1 MIFLNISSDYVQLF
15 SNSEIQNLERNG
27 IENTLWKVLLDQKKK
42 SDFKSIFL
50 LNWPGGFTNLRV
62 GTLCLNALDALFPNQ
77 IKIYD
82 TSKIGLYKFLYDHKF
97 LPRIWYIYIWQKNNC
112 RKYDFQTE
120 KYETITKAEIQYE
133 WGYFLDFVHE
143 DWYRQNTENM
153 LKFNLIGEEIQTNFL
168 DKNKSVSIKDLSL
181 KSQYQV
187 APDYMIDAV
196 KPF

>member
-15 SNSEIQNLERNG
+15 SGSEIQNLERNG

-77 IKIYD
+77 IKIYNI
-82 TSKIGLYKFLYDHKF
+82 SKIQLYKFLFDQKF

-120 KYETITKAEIQYE
+120 KYETITKSEIQYE
-133 WGYFLDFVHE
+133 WAYFLDFVHE
-143 DWYRQNTENM
+143 DAYRENTENM
-153 LKFNLIGEEIQTNFL
+153 LKFNLIGEDIQINLL
-168 DKNKSVSIKDLSL
+168 DKNKSISIKDLGL
-181 KSQYQV
+181 KFQYQV

-196 KPF
+196 KS